1 MEETLKERL
10 RMIIREE
17 LQSLVEASVKFDPK
31 KVEKL
36 ITQDKFLNY
45 SWKKIKS
52 KYRGKEAKGYESLFN
67 TYIYGDSD
75 LERQYKKIK

>member
-36 ITQDKFLNY
+36 ITQDNEAVVEQLN
-45 SWKKIKS
+45 SIVILLNRMRSEKNTDHGELSKIWRELK
-52 KYRGKEAKGYESLFN
+52 AFF
-67 TYIYGDSD
+67 
-75 LERQYKKIK
+75 